1 LATATVGI
9 VGVLIGLVV
18 GHILTGFREHTRWV
32 NDQKRFEY
40 RELLDQLY
48 ETVTIVT
55 ENRPNLSTTSLEPI
69 NYAVM
74 KLARLFEDRLFI
86 GAQLRRSGATDDW
99 YAMKRVIYYDPQLQS
114 VTPKEFW
121 YTSHNLHE
129 REDKLR
135 QKIIKLAGE
144 DIVAWDWKRP

>member
-1 LATATVGI
+1 LATAIVGI

-40 RELLDQLY
+40 RELLDRLY

-55 ENRPNLSTTSLEPI
+55 ENRPNLSRMSLEPI
-69 NYAVM
+69 NYAVK

-86 GAQLRRSGATDDW
+86 GAQSRRSGATDDW
-99 YAMKRVIYYDPQLQS
+99 NAMKRVIYYDPELQS
-114 VTPKEFW
+114 ETPREYC
-121 YTSHNLHE
+121 YTSHNMHE

-135 QKIIKLAGE
+135 QKIIKLAE
-144 DIVAWDWKRP
+144 RDIVAWDWKRP

>member
-1 LATATVGI
+1 MATAVVGI
-9 VGVLIGLVV
+9 VGALIGLVV

-55 ENRPNLSTTSLEPI
+55 ENRPNLSRMSLEPI
-69 NYAVM
+69 NYAVT

-86 GAQLRRSGATDDW
+86 GARLRRSGATEDW
-99 YAMKRVIYYDPQLQS
+99 YAMKNVIYYDPKLQS
-114 VTPKEFW
+114 ETPKEFW
-121 YTSHNLHE
+121 YTRQNLHE

-135 QKIIKLAGE
+135 QKIIKLAEE